1 MANIENDNSKKNS
14 NRSKKSKKTNEEAA
28 EVLSNVEESSAS
40 EQLKALV
47 EAAQVEWQI
56 LDGDGVEFTEE
67 AGNVGLTEM
76 EAAEIEAVEEENQP
90 DELETTDEAV
100 EFIEADHAVSI
111 IESLLFSSD
120 KPVSLATF
128 KQIFKGTNI
137 KSKDITRAVDGLA
150 SEYASAKRGVTIEEI
165 NGGFQLRTKSD
176 NSEYLRR
183 LSKTRPFKLSGP
195 ALEVLSIIAYK
206 QPCVKSELDE
216 IRGVESGHLLR
227 ALMERGLCSFA
238 GKSELPGKPMMYQ
251 TTRKFLEIFGLRNL
265 RELPTLS
272 EIDELIPEGIGD
284 EEPEQKQKLSDI
296 TGDLS
301 REISG
306 NYSEGEEDLLKITDQ
321 LQQIN
326 TSSDFFEQEK
336 IRQREKR
343 EFEKAQNIREALT
356 VGEAVDSKDQ
366 KWLARYEAKLS
377 EASLQ
382 AEAALTGETIASAAD
397 EVSEDAS
404 LQALATVEESIEES
418 LVEEDSEV
426 DSSDDLAAMPDWDE
440 EA

>member
-1 MANIENDNSKKNS
+1 M
-14 NRSKKSKKTNEEAA
+14 
-28 EVLSNVEESSAS
+28 
-40 EQLKALV
+40 
-47 EAAQVEWQI
+47 
-56 LDGDGVEFTEE
+56 
-67 AGNVGLTEM
+67 
-76 EAAEIEAVEEENQP
+76 
-90 DELETTDEAV
+90 
-100 EFIEADHAVSI
+100 
-111 IESLLFSSD
+111 FSSE
-120 KPVSLATF
+120 KPVSLGTF

-137 KSKDITRAVDGLA
+137 KSTDIKRALDGLA
-150 SEYASAKRGVTIEEI
+150 SEYASSKRGVSIEEI
-165 NGGFQLRTKSD
+165 NGGYQLRTKSD
-176 NSEYLRR
+176 NAEYLRR

-301 REISG
+301 NEITG

-343 EFEKAQNIREALT
+343 EFERAQDIREALT

-366 KWLARYEAKLS
+366 KWLARYEAKLAEVS
-377 EASLQ
+377 IQ
-382 AEAALTGETIASAAD
+382 AEAAMTDETIT
-397 EVSEDAS
+397 DAS
-404 LQALATVEESIEES
+404 LQVLVSVEEAIEES
-418 LVEEDSEV
+418 TADDDSEM

>member
-1 MANIENDNSKKNS
+1 MANIENDRK
-14 NRSKKSKKTNEEAA
+14 RSKKSKKAKEDVAVAEETT
-28 EVLSNVEESSAS
+28 AS
-40 EQLKALV
+40 DQLKALV
-47 EAAQVEWQI
+47 EAAQVEWQVAEDSGI
-56 LDGDGVEFTEE
+56 EFTEE
-67 AGNVGLTEM
+67 DETT
-76 EAAEIEAVEEENQP
+76 EEENQL
-90 DELETTDEAV
+90 DTTDEAV
-100 EFIEADHAVSI
+100 EFIDADQAISI
-111 IESLLFSSD
+111 MESLLFSSE
-120 KPVSLATF
+120 KPVSLGTF
-128 KQIFKGTNI
+128 KQIFKGTNV
-137 KSKDITRAVDGLA
+137 KSKDITRALDGLA
-150 SEYASAKRGVTIEEI
+150 SEYAAANRGVTIEEI
-165 NGGFQLRTKSD
+165 NGGYQLRTKSD
-176 NSEYLRR
+176 NAEYLRR
-183 LSKTRPFKLSGP
+183 LSKTRPFRLSGP

-206 QPCVKSELDE
+206 QPCIKSELDD

-284 EEPEQKQKLSDI
+284 EEPEQRQKLSDI

-301 REISG
+301 REVTG

-326 TSSDFFEQEK
+326 ISSDFFEQEK

-356 VGEAVDSKDQ
+356 VGESVDSKDQ
-366 KWLARYEAKLS
+366 KWLARYEAKLN
-377 EASLQ
+377 EASIQ
-382 AEAALTGETIASAAD
+382 AEAAMTEV
-397 EVSEDAS
+397 VSEAKLDA
-404 LQALATVEESIEES
+404 LVAIEEAIEES
-418 LVEEDSEV
+418 AAEDEAEM
-426 DSSDDLAAMPDWDE
+426 DSSDDLSAMPDWDE

>member
-28 EVLSNVEESSAS
+28 EVSSNVEENSAS

>member
-1 MANIENDNSKKNS
+1 MANIENDRK
-14 NRSKKSKKTNEEAA
+14 RSKKSKKANEEAA
-28 EVLSNVEESSAS
+28 VSEETTASA
-40 EQLKALV
+40 QLKALV

-56 LDGDGVEFTEE
+56 ADGQGIEFTESE
-67 AGNVGLTEM
+67 SSE
-76 EAAEIEAVEEENQP
+76 EIEISATEADAEVDETEEDNQL
-90 DELETTDEAV
+90 DASDEAV
-100 EFIEADHAVSI
+100 EFIEADQAVSI
-111 IESLLFSSD
+111 MESLLFSSE
-120 KPVSLATF
+120 KPVSLGTF

-137 KSKDITRAVDGLA
+137 KSKDITRAIDGLA
-150 SEYASAKRGVTIEEI
+150 SEYAASKRGVTIEEI
-165 NGGFQLRTKSD
+165 NGGYQLRTKSD
-176 NSEYLRR
+176 NAEYLRR

-301 REISG
+301 KEITG

-326 TSSDFFEQEK
+326 VSSEFFEQEK

-343 EFEKAQNIREALT
+343 DFDKAQNIREALT

-366 KWLARYEAKLS
+366 KWLARYEAKLA
-377 EASLQ
+377 EASIQ
-382 AEAALTGETIASAAD
+382 AEAAMTGETIASSAS
-397 EVSEDAS
+397 EVTEDAG
-404 LQALATVEESIEES
+404 LQALVTVEESIEES
-418 LVEEDSEV
+418 MVEEEI
-426 DSSDDLAAMPDWDE
+426 DSSEDLAAMPDWDE

>member
-1 MANIENDNSKKNS
+1 MANIENDRK
-14 NRSKKSKKTNEEAA
+14 RSKKSKKAKEEAA
-28 EVLSNVEESSAS
+28 VSEESMAS

-56 LDGDGVEFTEE
+56 AEDSGIEFAEE
-67 AGNVGLTEM
+67 VDDAGLTEM
-76 EAAEIEAVEEENQP
+76 EGENSL
-90 DELETTDEAV
+90 DSTDEAV
-100 EFIEADHAVSI
+100 EFIDADQAISI
-111 IESLLFSSD
+111 MESLLFSSE
-120 KPVSLATF
+120 KPVSLGTF
-128 KQIFKGTNI
+128 KQIFKGTNV
-137 KSKDITRAVDGLA
+137 KSKDITRALDGLA
-150 SEYASAKRGVTIEEI
+150 SQYAAANRGVTIEEI
-165 NGGFQLRTKSD
+165 NGGYQLRTKSD
-176 NSEYLRR
+176 NAEYLRR
-183 LSKTRPFKLSGP
+183 LSKTRPFRLSGP

-206 QPCVKSELDE
+206 QPCIKSELDE

-272 EIDELIPEGIGD
+272 EIDELIPEGIGE

-301 REISG
+301 REITG

-326 TSSDFFEQEK
+326 TSSTFFEEEK
-336 IRQREKR
+336 IRQRERR
-343 EFEKAQNIREALT
+343 EFEKAQNIREAIT

-366 KWLARYEAKLS
+366 KWLARYEAKLN
-377 EASLQ
+377 EASIQ
-382 AEAALTGETIASAAD
+382 AETAMTEVVPEAKLDALVAI
-397 EVSEDAS
+397 
-404 LQALATVEESIEES
+404 EEAIEES
-418 LVEEDSEV
+418 AVEDEV
-426 DSSDDLAAMPDWDE
+426 ELDSSDDLSAMPDWDE